1 MEKSPESRAP
11 EPYHGTSNCYKSSS
25 GTQTQDNLIFMERL
39 YARKVLNLLR
49 LTEFTILVEYI
60 EVVVPIVYSIYV
72 VAMSYFPNRIYY
84 TQLAHMDADKLQ
96 STLSNVIL
104 YSFLEF
110 ISLVVLILF
119 LRRTAVVVVLGV
131 TCALDYDKPEAARL
145 AAAGATLLVYFR
157 STGLFVRLM
166 LFVSAIVFYGDIIIP
181 IIRLARGNE
190 VIPLP
195 TTKLMLHCI
204 WVWNTCRGRMRGGQF
219 LFPLYVEPED
229 AAAADAPE
237 SLHPVTSNPVA
248 GDEPFNPQRLATL
261 IRSSTT
267 NAFGPLAETT
277 EIAADVLNSLPR
289 WAQAVVQ
296 TGCFNGS

>member
-119 LRRTAVVVVLGV
+119 LRRTVGFSPANQLAFVLRTQWKMVQSKLVLWVVYVVQSSLVHFG
-131 TCALDYDKPEAARL
+131 ADYS
-145 AAAGATLLVYFR
+145 F
-157 STGLFVRLM
+157 
-166 LFVSAIVFYGDIIIP
+166 
-181 IIRLARGNE
+181 
-190 VIPLP
+190 
-195 TTKLMLHCI
+195 
-204 WVWNTCRGRMRGGQF
+204 QF
-219 LFPLYVEPED
+219 AWLK
-229 AAAADAPE
+229 A
-237 SLHPVTSNPVA
+237 NPA
-248 GDEPFNPQRLATL
+248 
-261 IRSSTT
+261 TT
-267 NAFGPLAETT
+267 NK
-277 EIAADVLNSLPR
+277 
-289 WAQAVVQ
+289 
-296 TGCFNGS
+296 